1 MQSIHGGHASAKK
14 FFNPTTAAS
23 YDSVVSVTTFG
34 RDAAWKREIIKIAA
48 RSRNAGPVL
57 DLACG
62 TGILSSMLRDA
73 GMEPAAGLDL
83 TLDYMRL
90 ASRRMGAAGPLFA
103 QGTAEVLPYRD
114 GAFGAVVSSYLAKY
128 VDVPMLVGECWRVLR
143 PGGVMV
149 MHDFTCPSSSAM
161 RALWDT
167 YFAVLR
173 ATGVLFARSWKPVFD
188 DLDRVIC
195 SSRWAQ
201 QAVGAMEERGFA
213 DIMIKN
219 YTGGTAA
226 IVAGCRPA

>member
-1 MQSIHGGHASAKK
+1 MLSIHGGHASAKR
-14 FFNPTTAAS
+14 FFNSATAAS

-34 RDAAWKREIIKIAA
+34 RDAAWKREIVKIAA
-48 RSRNAGPVL
+48 RGRGAGPVL

-62 TGILSSMLRDA
+62 TGTLSSMLRDA

-83 TLDYMRL
+83 TLDYLRL
-90 ASRRMGAAGPLFA
+90 ASGKMGAAGPLFV

-128 VDVPMLVGECWRVLR
+128 VDVSMLVGECWRVLQ

-149 MHDFTCPSSSAM
+149 MHDFTCPSNGAM
-161 RALWDT
+161 RALWDA

-173 ATGVLFARSWKPVFD
+173 AAGVLFAKPWKPVFD

-201 QAVGAMEERGFA
+201 QAASAMQERGFV
-213 DIMIKN
+213 DIMLKS

-226 IVAGCRPA
+226 IVAGYKPA